1 MLKIVINNFFSGIFE
16 LKLDH
21 KSPPVVKRIKH
32 IGMIAGGTGITPM
45 FQLIK
50 DICYHKE
57 DKTKLS
63 LVFCNKT
70 EEDILLHEELDTLAS
85 ENPGQFDVWYTVTQ
99 SDRPGKLQFI
109 CSWLDS
115 SKILGI

>member
-1 MLKIVINNFFSGIFE
+1 MLEALLDGWFIRETVRNSNYFSDVKILVNKFFLGIFE
-16 LKLDH
+16 LKVNH
-21 KSPPVVKRIKH
+21 KSPPVVKRITH

-63 LVFCNKT
+63 L
-70 EEDILLHEELDTLAS
+70 
-85 ENPGQFDVWYTVTQ
+85 
-99 SDRPGKLQFI
+99 
-109 CSWLDS
+109 
-115 SKILGI
+115 